1 MPSVYAPCPTC
12 AGARYN
18 PETLKI
24 QYRGKSI
31 ADVLGMTVNEA
42 VSFLA
47 DPPAGRRSLA
57 LLEEIGLGYLRLG
70 QRATELSGGEAQRIK
85 LANEL
90 QRAERGSGLYVLDEP
105 STGLHAA
112 DVDRLMGHLRALVA
126 TGNTVVIIE
135 HDMRVAAGCDWLVEL
150 GPGAGA
156 NGGRLVECGMP
167 TEVARRGRARSA
179 PYLKAENPA
188 NLAAAR
194 PGSSSAHR

>member
-1 MPSVYAPCPTC
+1 MPAQPASPLDRGEPGSLETKGASWDHVRVR
-12 AGARYN
+12 GAREN
-18 PETLKI
+18 NLKNVDVDI
-24 QYRGKSI
+24 PRKALVVFSGISGSGKS
-31 ADVLGMTVNEA
+31 
-42 VSFLA
+42 
-47 DPPAGRRSLA
+47 SLA
-57 LLEEIGLGYLRLG
+57 FGTLYAEAQRRYFESVSPCARRL
-70 QRATELSGGEAQRIK
+70 TGGEAQRIK

-135 HDMRVAAGCDWLVEL
+135 HDMRVAARCDWLVEL

-156 NGGRLVECGMP
+156 NGGRLVECGTP

-179 PYLKAENPA
+179 PI
-188 NLAAAR
+188 
-194 PGSSSAHR
+194 